1 MPEDT
6 DSPANSNAPKARTDL
21 ARERTRMAS
30 ERTLMSWIRT
40 SLSMITFGF
49 TIVKFFQ
56 YMREADGTVTES
68 PNAPRN
74 MGLLLLGFGTAM
86 VIAAAFMHM
95 KELQELGLPPTHSRW
110 SLGLIVACFV
120 GIVGVAAFASVLLRA
135 GPF

>member
-1 MPEDT
+1 MPD
-6 DSPANSNAPKARTDL
+6 NAGRPEGARATKTRSEL
-21 ARERTRMAS
+21 AQERTRMSS

-56 YMREADGTVTES
+56 YLKQKEGVVLAR

-86 VIAAAFMHM
+86 VIAAALMHM
-95 KELQELGLPPTHSRW
+95 SELKELGLPPTHRRW
-110 SLGLIVACFV
+110 SLGLIVALFV
-120 GIVGVAAFASVLLRA
+120 GIVGIAAFASVLLRA

>member
-1 MPEDT
+1 MPEEKGASRDAGT
-6 DSPANSNAPKARTDL
+6 PKTSTQL
-21 ARERTRMAS
+21 AQERTRMAS

-56 YMREADGTVTES
+56 YLTQKEGVVLAR

-74 MGLLLLGFGTAM
+74 LGLVLLGFGTAM
-86 VIAAAFMHM
+86 VIAAALMHM
-95 KELQELGLPPTHSRW
+95 KELRELGLPPVHGRW
-110 SLGLIVACFV
+110 SLGLVVALFV